1 MTRRTFINELEEA
14 AEHIGDTSRADLQV
28 MLRRAALRLRNVE
41 GVTLDADANKAIS
54 QLAMEMNLPRS
65 EVLRTI
71 VREWLIGCGRIRA
84 NTFDEASET
93 DGGALGPSLCGG
105 YFRTSACI

>member
-14 AEHIGDTSRADLQV
+14 ADHIGDTSRADLQV

-54 QLAMEMNLPRS
+54 LLAGEMRMPRS

-71 VREWLIGCGRIRA
+71 VRDWLIGCGRIRA
-84 NTFDEASET
+84 DALDEESET
-93 DGGALGPSLCGG
+93 DGA
-105 YFRTSACI
+105 A

>member
-14 AEHIGDTSRADLQV
+14 ADHIGDTSRADLQV

-54 QLAMEMNLPRS
+54 LLAMEMRLPRS
-65 EVLRTI
+65 EVLRI
-71 VREWLIGCGRIRA
+71 SVREWLIGCGRIRA
-84 NTFDEASET
+84 DTLDEESET
-93 DGGALGPSLCGG
+93 DGVA
-105 YFRTSACI
+105 

>member
-41 GVTLDADANKAIS
+41 GVTLDADANKAINV
-54 QLAMEMNLPRS
+54 LAMEMKLPRS
-65 EVLRTI
+65 EVLRIT
-71 VREWLIGCGRIRA
+71 VREWLIA
-84 NTFDEASET
+84 
-93 DGGALGPSLCGG
+93 
-105 YFRTSACI
+105 

>member
-14 AEHIGDTSRADLQV
+14 ADHIGDTSCADLQV

-41 GVTLDADANKAIS
+41 GVTLDADANTAIS
-54 QLAMEMNLPRS
+54 LLAGEMRMPRS

-71 VREWLIGCGRIRA
+71 VRDWLIGCGRIRA
-84 NTFDEASET
+84 DALDEESET
-93 DGGALGPSLCGG
+93 DGA
-105 YFRTSACI
+105 A